1 MPSFRDIGHC
11 SGNIS
16 PSGERRVGTTIVRA
30 TCQRCGDVEMG
41 PEHLELRLAADPRH
55 STYVFTCPSCETL
68 VIKPAAD
75 ARVRRALL
83 AVGVRSVEWSFPAEL
98 DEVHRGS
105 PLTEDDLIDL
115 MLLLEQPDWALRL
128 SASPSRR

>member
-1 MPSFRDIGHC
+1 MA
-11 SGNIS
+11 
-16 PSGERRVGTTIVRA
+16 TTIVRA
-30 TCQRCGDVEMG
+30 TCQRCGDVEMT
-41 PEHLELRLAADPRH
+41 PEHLELRVCTDLQR
-55 STYVFTCPSCETL
+55 STYVFTCPSCDTL
-68 VIKPAAD
+68 ISKPAAD

-83 AVGVRSVEWSFPAEL
+83 AVGVRTVEWSFPAEL
-98 DEVHRGS
+98 TETHNGP